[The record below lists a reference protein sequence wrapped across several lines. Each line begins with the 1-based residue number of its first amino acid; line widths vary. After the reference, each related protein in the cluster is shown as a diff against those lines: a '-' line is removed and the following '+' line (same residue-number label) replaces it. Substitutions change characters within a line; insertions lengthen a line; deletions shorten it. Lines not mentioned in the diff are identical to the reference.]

1 MSIEP
6 NPDYEYYKVG
16 GHLPIDAPS
25 YVVRQADR
33 NLYLALKAGEICY
46 VLNSRQM
53 GKTSLRF
60 RTMHRLQNEGI
71 ACAAID
77 LQKIGSQNI
86 TPDQWYAGLVK
97 RLVSS
102 FALSA
107 QINLRTWWHERE
119 FLSPVQRL
127 GEFIES
133 VVVRSF
139 SQKIVIFVDEI
150 DSTLSLNFNTDDFF
164 AFIRAYNENSRLTF
178 ALLGVA
184 TPSDLIQDRNR
195 TPFNI
200 GRAIEPQGFQL
211 KEAEPLAKG
220 LVGKVSNPWLV
231 FKEVLDWTGGQP
243 FLTQKLCQ
251 LIRTSESPIP
261 VGGDAEWV
269 KNLVRSRMIQN
280 WEAADEPPHLRTIR
294 DRILSKEQIT
304 GRILG
309 IYQQILQ
316 HGYVAGDD
324 SPEQMELRLSG
335 LVVKQQGK
343 LSVYNPIYAAIF
355 NQNWV
360 DKVIASL
367 RPYAEAQAAWS
378 ASNCQDE
385 SRLLRGQALR
395 DALVWAADK
404 SLSNQDYQFL
414 AASQNLEQRDVQI
427 ALEAERNARELEKLQ
442 SQIHL
447 EAQRKALEA
456 QKQANQILA
465 EAHKKAKLI
474 IRGELAVLAIVSVI
488 SVTIVVLAKVSETN
502 ANIRVQSTLSKAL
515 FAENLKLE
523 ALLASLKT
531 GKQLQQLKR
540 WGIAETETQMQVVAR
555 LRQVVYSTLR

>member
-1 MSIEP
+1 MSVKS
-6 NPDYEYYKVG
+6 PDYEYKVG

-33 NLYLALKAGEICY
+33 DLYLGLKAGEICY

-53 GKTSLRF
+53 GKTSLRL

-86 TPDQWYAGLVK
+86 TPDQWYAGLVR

-102 FALSA
+102 FDLWT

-127 GEFIES
+127 GEFIEE
-133 VVVRSF
+133 VRLKLV

-150 DSTLSLNFNTDDFF
+150 DSTLSLNFKTDDFF
-164 AFIRAYNENSRLTF
+164 GFIRACNENERLSF

-200 GRAIEPQGFQL
+200 GRAIQLQGFQL
-211 KEAEPLAKG
+211 KEAEHLTNGLA
-220 LVGKVSNPWLV
+220 GKVSNPRLV
-231 FKEVLDWTGGQP
+231 FKEMLNWTGGQP

-251 LIRTSESPIP
+251 LIRTSESPIKA
-261 VGGDAEWV
+261 DDEAEWV
-269 KNLVRSRMIQN
+269 KNLVLARVIQN

-294 DRILSKEQIT
+294 DRILSKEHLT
-304 GRILG
+304 SRILG

-316 HGYVAGDD
+316 QGFVAEDD

-343 LSVYNPIYAAIF
+343 LSVYNPIYASIF

-360 DKVIASL
+360 EKVIARL
-367 RPYAEAQAAWS
+367 RPYAEALAGWS
-378 ASNCQDE
+378 ASNYQDE

-414 AASQNLEQRDVQI
+414 TASQNMEQRDVQI
-427 ALEAERNARELEKLQ
+427 ALEAERKARELEKLED
-442 SQIHL
+442 QIKL
-447 EAQRKALEA
+447 QAQRKALET
-456 QKQANQILA
+456 QRQANQILA
-465 EAHKKAKLI
+465 EAHKKAKRI
-474 IRGELAVLAIVSVI
+474 IRAELAGLAIVSVMAL
-488 SVTIVVLAKVSETN
+488 TIVGSAKVSEIN
-502 ANIRVQSTLSKAL
+502 ANLRVLSTSSKAL
-515 FAENLKLE
+515 FVENLEL
-523 ALLASLKT
+523 
-531 GKQLQQLKR
+531 
-540 WGIAETETQMQVVAR
+540 
-555 LRQVVYSTLR
+555 